1 MKPLAQER
9 IAGAAAAYLEA
20 YDALERAAE
29 RTQRLVD
36 RLIAIALALT
46 DTGARLRDDAWK
58 HAAFGELP
66 AISAAPAAASGP
78 AIRLGKTP
86 TSNQLL
92 EAIADWRKK
101 RRYLQQLWQSLPAE
115 MRATLKMPATLD

>member
-9 IAGAAAAYLEA
+9 VASVAAAYLEA

-29 RTQRLVD
+29 RTQGLVD

-46 DTGARLRDDAWK
+46 DTGTRLRDDAWK
-58 HAAFGELP
+58 HAVIGELP
-66 AISAAPAAASGP
+66 AISAAPAATSRP

-86 TSNQLL
+86 TSKQLL
-92 EAIADWRKK
+92 EAVADWRKK
-101 RRYLQQLWQSLPAE
+101 RSYLQQLWESLPPE
-115 MRATLKMPATLD
+115 MRANLKVPATLD